1 MNLIAAFCAA
11 LRDIGLFAEYLSGVR
26 LRGYQRQ
33 AAEAILRS
41 VIKKEGLT
49 FVVIFPRQSG
59 KNELQAQ
66 IEAYLLA
73 LLQNTEAEIVKVS
86 PTWKPQSQ
94 NAMRRLERVLARN
107 LITRYLWRKEQGYI
121 YRVGKARI
129 YFLSAEPSA
138 HIVGATASTLLE
150 CDEAQ
155 DVLIRK
161 WDKEINPMAAS
172 TNATRVFYGTAWTSQ
187 TLLAREKRLAL
198 EAQRRDGVQRVFEI
212 TADQARKEA
221 KAYGKFVDGE
231 IARLG
236 RNHPFVRTQFFS
248 EEIDEQVGFFTAE
261 RLAFMQGEHPPQ
273 LMPAPG
279 AIYVF
284 CIDVGGEEP
293 PGRALL
299 GEAGDGREREHDSTC
314 LTIFEVD
321 LSTLADEGLR
331 APTFRVVH
339 RRKWTGAGQPQLY
352 AEINALANLWSPHRM
367 VIDAT
372 GLGEGLAAYLERAH
386 AGRLLRFKFTQ
397 SSKSDLGWK
406 FIAIIDSGRYKE
418 HRPPL
423 GEESRDALYQEE
435 FFAQARACG
444 MEILPGPG
452 RILRW
457 SVPESARHPLTGE
470 PLHDD
475 WIFSAALC
483 AALYNEAW
491 GNAESAI
498 ILPQDPL
505 QGLRF

>member
-1 MNLIAAFCAA
+1 MNLTAAFCAA
-11 LRDIGLFAEYLSGVR
+11 LRDIELFAECLSGVR
-26 LRGYQRQ
+26 LRSYQRR

-41 VIKKEGLT
+41 VIQKQGLT

-73 LLQNTEAEIVKVS
+73 LLQKTDAEIVKVS

-107 LITRYLWRKEQGYI
+107 LITRYLWCKEQGYI
-121 YRVGKARI
+121 YRLGNARV

-198 EAQRRDGVQRVFEI
+198 EAQRQDGIQRVFEL
-212 TADQARKEA
+212 TADEVRQEV
-221 KAYGKFVDGE
+221 KAYGRFVDGE

-248 EEIDEQVGFFTAE
+248 EEIDEQTGFFTAE
-261 RLAFMQGEHPPQ
+261 RLALMQGDHPAQ
-273 LMPAPG
+273 IMPTPG
-279 AIYVF
+279 AIYAF
-284 CIDVGGEEP
+284 CIDVGGEQSAELQNDQTTRP
-293 PGRALL
+293 S
-299 GEAGDGREREHDSTC
+299 DHDSTA

-331 APTFRVVH
+331 APTFRAVH

-352 AEINALANLWSPHRM
+352 AEINALANLWSPHRI

-372 GLGEGLAAYLERAH
+372 GLGEGLAAYLQRAH
-386 AGRLLRFKFTQ
+386 TSRLLRFKFTQ
-397 SSKSDLGWK
+397 TSKSDLGWK
-406 FIAIIDSGRYKE
+406 FISIIESGRYKE
-418 HRPPL
+418 HHPL
-423 GEESRDALYQEE
+423 GEAQSASSDAQYQAE
-435 FFAQARACG
+435 FFDQARACG

-457 SVPESARHPLTGE
+457 SVPESARHPLTGQ

-483 AALYNEAW
+483 AALYNESW
-491 GNAESAI
+491 GAAESAVI
-498 ILPQDPL
+498 PPRDPL
-505 QGLRF
+505 EELRF